1 MLSFPYEMSYNKIV
15 LILIQSYCRKET
27 GPRDGYSLVLSLQ
40 GKMEAHQFDIAYN
53 QNLRA
58 YESRVFGCAV
68 CVGMA
73 L

>member
-1 MLSFPYEMSYNKIV
+1 MCYNKIA
-15 LILIQSYCRKET
+15 LILIQSYKKKT
-27 GPRDGYSLVLSLQ
+27 GPRDEYSLALSLQ

-58 YESRVFGCAV
+58 YGSRVFGCAV